1 MKIQN
6 ESVEDHFRKFIEVEV
21 LKIIKGLAEEGNTP
35 KEKIQQIAQLTL
47 NLIQK
52 GMSIDELY
60 RNSVKLDDNF
70 MELSPVVF
78 AVMKEYEEKY
88 AKKALSQVSELVKNG
103 QYDEAQNMVKKVL
116 EFKVFN

>member
-1 MKIQN
+1 MNIQA
-6 ESVEDHFRKFIEVEV
+6 ESIENRFRKFIEVEV
-21 LKIIKGLAEEGNTP
+21 LKIIKKLAEEGNTP
-35 KEKIQQIAQLTL
+35 KEKIQAIAKLTL
-47 NLIQK
+47 TLIRK
-52 GMSIDELY
+52 DMSIDELY
-60 RNSVKLDDNF
+60 RNSVKIDDNF

-88 AKKALSQVSELVKNG
+88 AKKALNQVSELVRNG